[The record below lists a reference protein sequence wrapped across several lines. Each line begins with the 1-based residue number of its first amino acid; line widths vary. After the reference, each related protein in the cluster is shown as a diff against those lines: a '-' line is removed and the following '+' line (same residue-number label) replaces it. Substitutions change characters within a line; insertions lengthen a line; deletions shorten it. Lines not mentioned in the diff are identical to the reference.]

1 MKGKSKGWGKEKI
14 ISAIVAC
21 AVILTLSAGVY
32 SVVKESRRA
41 NDNKN
46 NVVDLNE
53 RTQNN
58 VAIRTEDGEV
68 EPENTDSSDSKEDAD
83 TGDDDPMGNEIA
95 SVNNSG
101 TGSTSDVSSNSVNE
115 NSVNEDL
122 QADDKQEQVPV
133 AASVKKNPL
142 DAYSFSES
150 DSLLRP
156 VNGDVVLKYSMDS
169 TIYFESLNVY
179 KCNPAISIA
188 ANVGDS
194 VAVAADG
201 IVQSVVD
208 SEETKTTVTVGLGD
222 GYEATYGLLDGVNVK
237 SGDSVYKGQYLG
249 TVAEPS
255 AYYVKEGANLYF
267 KLTKDGIPVNPMDYF
282 E

>member
-58 VAIRTEDGEV
+58 VAIRTEDGGV
-68 EPENTDSSDSKEDAD
+68 EPENTNSSDSKEDAA
-83 TGDDDPMGNEIA
+83 TGDDDPMGNEI
-95 SVNNSG
+95 
-101 TGSTSDVSSNSVNE
+101 
-115 NSVNEDL
+115 
-122 QADDKQEQVPV
+122 
-133 AASVKKNPL
+133 ASVKKNPL

>member
-58 VAIRTEDGEV
+58 VAIRTEDGGV
-68 EPENTDSSDSKEDAD
+68 EPENTDSSDSKEDAA

-101 TGSTSDVSSNSVNE
+101 TGSTSDVSS

-237 SGDSVYKGQYLG
+237 SGDSVYKGQHLG